1 MGVFL
6 QKDNISMQQV
16 FRFFTYKRNFI
27 IITHVSDENSL
38 VFIKKGDTLVY
49 VKNEL
54 YVINEKQKLVFD
66 KKD

>member
-6 QKDNISMQQV
+6 QKDNISMQQD
-16 FRFFTYKRNFI
+16 FRFFKYKRNFI
-27 IITHVSDENSL
+27 IITHVSDENRL
-38 VFIKKGDTLVY
+38 VYIKKGDTLVN